1 VSVFARIL
9 RHGRLSLKALH
20 HRQRRTP
27 PFLIVY
33 MNSICNLTCEHCYY
47 WRNLNQRDDLTLDE
61 FAKLSAELGEF
72 ENLNLSGGEP
82 FIRSEFAE
90 VCAFFIRNNGV
101 KQIYVPTS
109 GYFTDR
115 TEKALRKVL
124 QEPGLRQFVCEISLD
139 GMPEYHN
146 RFRGNAKSFD
156 NAMATYDML
165 ARLQREDAR
174 LRIHSSATASH
185 ENIDELRRLTRFLYD
200 RCPAM
205 EHHTLGMIRGDRK
218 NPALTGPSLERYTEL
233 YRYMRSVWKDR
244 EQSRFGAIVEPMLQ
258 WAKLQTVVSNTQ
270 YIPCTAGN
278 MSGVV
283 YANGDV
289 SVCEN
294 HPPIGNLRRES
305 FFQIW
310 DSPRAQALR
319 ESIRAKQCHCTGE
332 IAMWP
337 SVVFQPLQLARAAW
351 GSKLWRRVPT
361 EAQYNARV
369 APMARTGASA
379 GSAGVQAV
387 PLAFHPRRA
396 KEALA
401 VARDE
406 PKANPGSSAST
417 R

>member
-1 VSVFARIL
+1 VSVFTRIL
-9 RHGRLSLKALH
+9 RHGRLSLTALR
-20 HRQRRTP
+20 HRQGRTP
-27 PFLIVY
+27 PFLTVY

-47 WRNLNQRDDLTLDE
+47 WRNLNQRDDLTLE
-61 FAKLSAELGEF
+61 ELAKLSAELGRF

-90 VCAFFIRNNGV
+90 VCALFIRNNGV

-109 GYFTDR
+109 GYFTER
-115 TEKALRKVL
+115 TEKALLKVL
-124 QEPGLRQFVCEISLD
+124 QQPGLQRFVCEISLD

-165 ARLQREDAR
+165 ARMQREDAR

-185 ENIDELRRLTRFLYD
+185 ENIDELRRLTKFLYD

-218 NPALTGPSLERYTEL
+218 NPALAGPSLERYTEL
-233 YRYMRSVWKDR
+233 YSYMRSVWKDR
-244 EQSRFGAIVEPMLQ
+244 EQSRFGGIVEPMLQ
-258 WAKLQTVVSNTQ
+258 WAKLQTTVRDTQ
-270 YIPCTAGN
+270 YVPCTAGN
-278 MSGVV
+278 MTGVV

-289 SVCEN
+289 SVCEA
-294 HPPIGNLRRES
+294 HSPLGNLRRES
-305 FFQIW
+305 FFEIW

-337 SVVFQPLQLARAAW
+337 SVIFQPLQLVRAAW
-351 GSKLWRRVPT
+351 GSRVWRSVPG
-361 EAQYNARV
+361 EVQYNARV
-369 APMARTGASA
+369 SPPVRVADPD
-379 GSAGVQAV
+379 GSAGGQAV
-387 PLAFHPRRA
+387 PIVFRPRPA
-396 KEALA
+396 KEAL
-401 VARDE
+401 RE
-406 PKANPGSSAST
+406 PSDLA
-417 R
+417 

>member
-1 VSVFARIL
+1 VSVFTRIL
-9 RHGRLSLKALH
+9 RHGRLSLTALR
-20 HRQRRTP
+20 HRQGRTP
-27 PFLIVY
+27 PFLTLY

-47 WRNLNQRDDLTLDE
+47 WRNLNQRDDLTLEE
-61 FAKLSAELGEF
+61 FAKLSAELGTF

-90 VCAFFIRNNGV
+90 VCALFIRNNGV

-115 TEKALRKVL
+115 TEKALRRLL
-124 QEPGLRQFVCEISLD
+124 QEPGLERFVCEISLD

-146 RFRGNAKSFD
+146 RFRGNPKSFD

-185 ENIDELRRLTRFLYD
+185 ENIDELRRLTKFLYD

-218 NPALTGPSLERYTEL
+218 NPALTGPSLARYTEL
-233 YRYMRSVWKDR
+233 YDYMRAVWKDR
-244 EQSRFGAIVEPMLQ
+244 EQSRFGAIVEPLLQ
-258 WAKLQTVVSNTQ
+258 WTKVRTTVSRTQ
-270 YIPCTAGN
+270 YVPCTAGN
-278 MSGVV
+278 MTGVV

-289 SVCEN
+289 SVCES

-319 ESIRAKQCHCTGE
+319 QSIRAKQCHCTGE

-337 SVVFQPLQLARAAW
+337 SVVFQPLQLVRAAW
-351 GSKLWRRVPT
+351 GSRVWRSVPS

-369 APMARTGASA
+369 SPTTHAADSADGA
-379 GSAGVQAV
+379 GGHAV
-387 PLAFHPRRA
+387 PIAFHPRPA
-396 KEALA
+396 KEAL
-401 VARDE
+401 RE
-406 PKANPGSSAST
+406 PSDLA
-417 R
+417 

>member
-1 VSVFARIL
+1 
-9 RHGRLSLKALH
+9 
-20 HRQRRTP
+20 
-27 PFLIVY
+27 

-47 WRNLNQRDDLTLDE
+47 WRNLNQRDDLTLEE

-90 VCAFFIRNNGV
+90 VCALFIRNNGV

-109 GYFTDR
+109 GYFTER
-115 TEKALRKVL
+115 TEKALREVL
-124 QEPGLRQFVCEISLD
+124 KQPGLQRFVCEISLD

-146 RFRGNAKSFD
+146 RFRGNPKSFE

-165 ARLQREDAR
+165 ARLQGEDAR

-185 ENIDELRRLTRFLYD
+185 ENIDELRRLTKFLYD

-218 NPALTGPSLERYTEL
+218 NPALAGPSLERYTEL
-233 YRYMRSVWKDR
+233 YSYMRSVWKDR
-244 EQSRFGAIVEPMLQ
+244 EQSRFGGIVEPMLQ
-258 WAKLQTVVSNTQ
+258 WAKLQTTVRDAQ
-270 YIPCTAGN
+270 YVPCTAGN
-278 MSGVV
+278 MTGVV

-337 SVVFQPLQLARAAW
+337 SVIFQPMQLVRAAL
-351 GSKLWRRVPT
+351 GSRVWRSVPS

-369 APMARTGASA
+369 SPTMRAADPA
-379 GSAGVQAV
+379 GSAGGQAV
-387 PLAFHPRRA
+387 PIAFRPRPA
-396 KEALA
+396 KEAVREPSDLA
-401 VARDE
+401 
-406 PKANPGSSAST
+406 
-417 R
+417 

>member
-9 RHGRLSLKALH
+9 RHGRLSLTALS
-20 HRQRRTP
+20 HRRGRTP
-27 PFLIVY
+27 PFLTVY

-47 WRNLNQRDDLTLDE
+47 WRNLNQRDDLTVDE
-61 FAKLSAELGEF
+61 LAKLSAELGKF

-90 VCAFFIRNNGV
+90 VCALFIRNNGV
-101 KQIYVPTS
+101 RQIYVPTS

-124 QEPGLRQFVCEISLD
+124 QEPGLRRFVCEISLD

-146 RFRGNAKSFD
+146 RFRGSAKSFD

-165 ARLQREDAR
+165 ARLQREDER

-233 YRYMRSVWKDR
+233 YHYMRSIWNDR
-244 EQSRFGAIVEPMLQ
+244 EQSRFGGIVEPMLQ

-270 YIPCTAGN
+270 YVPCTAGN
-278 MSGVV
+278 MTGVV

-289 SVCEN
+289 SVCES
-294 HPPIGNLRRES
+294 HTPIGNLRRES

-310 DSPRAQALR
+310 ESPRAQALR

-351 GSKLWRRVPT
+351 GSKLWQRVPT

-369 APMARTGASA
+369 SPPARAA
-379 GSAGVQAV
+379 DPAGVQAV

-401 VARDE
+401 AGQDQRSESRE
-406 PKANPGSSAST
+406 PSDLA
-417 R
+417 

>member
-1 VSVFARIL
+1 MSVFTRIL
-9 RHGRLSLKALH
+9 RHGRLSLTALR
-20 HRQRRTP
+20 HRQGRTP
-27 PFLIVY
+27 PFLTVY

-47 WRNLNQRDDLTLDE
+47 WRNLNQRDDLTLEE
-61 FAKLSAELGEF
+61 FSRLSAELGGF

-90 VCAFFIRNNGV
+90 VCTLFIRNNGV
-101 KQIYVPTS
+101 RQIYVPTS
-109 GYFTDR
+109 GYFTER

-124 QEPGLRQFVCEISLD
+124 QEPGLQRFVCEISLD

-146 RFRGNAKSFD
+146 RFRGNPKSFD

-185 ENIDELRRLTRFLYD
+185 ENIDELRRLTKFLYD

-218 NPALTGPSLERYTEL
+218 NPSLTGPSLARYSEL
-233 YRYMRSVWKDR
+233 YGYMRSVWKDR

-258 WAKLQTVVSNTQ
+258 WAKVRTTVSNTQ
-270 YIPCTAGN
+270 YVPCTAGN
-278 MSGVV
+278 MTGVV

-289 SVCEN
+289 SVCES

-337 SVVFQPLQLARAAW
+337 SVVFQPVQLVRAAW
-351 GSKLWRRVPT
+351 SSRVWRSVPS

-369 APMARTGASA
+369 SPTMRAADDASNA
-379 GSAGVQAV
+379 GSQAV
-387 PLAFHPRRA
+387 PVAFHPRRA
-396 KEALA
+396 KEAL
-401 VARDE
+401 RE
-406 PKANPGSSAST
+406 PSDLA
-417 R
+417 